1 MANIT
6 YPLLFIF
13 ALSPSFIWL
22 AFYLRKDAN
31 PEPNRMII
39 KIFLGGALM
48 TIPAIL
54 FENFLEGFFSAIISN
69 RTLFLFIYFLVGIAL
84 VEETL
89 KYLIVRTT
97 AFRSRALNEPVD
109 VMLYM
114 IIAALG
120 FAAFE
125 NILLLFGL
133 IETYSASDIF
143 LVNTIR
149 FVQAVLL
156 HALASG
162 ILGFFIALSFYK
174 KNRRGFL
181 TILGLFLATLLHG
194 LFNFYIFTI
203 GDQDFLLLLLPI
215 IPLLAI
221 AIFISFGF
229 KKLKNYKTV
238 HIT

>member
-1 MANIT
+1 MASIT

-13 ALSPSFIWL
+13 ALAPSFIWL
-22 AFYLRKDAN
+22 AFYLRKDTN

-39 KIFLGGALM
+39 KVFLAGVLM

-54 FENFLEGFFSAIISN
+54 LENFLEGFLSAIISE

-89 KYLIVRTT
+89 KYLIVKAT

-133 IETYSASDIF
+133 IQTYSASDIF

-162 ILGFFIALSFYK
+162 ILGYFIALSFYK
-174 KNRRGFL
+174 KKRRGFL
-181 TILGLFLATLLHG
+181 TILGLLLATLLHG

-203 GDQDFLLLLLPI
+203 GDQTFLLLLLPI
-215 IPLLAI
+215 IPLLI
-221 AIFISFGF
+221 ISIFISFGF
-229 KKLKNYKTV
+229 KQLKNYKEV

>member
-22 AFYLRKDAN
+22 AFYLRKDTN

-39 KIFLGGALM
+39 KIFLGGVLM

-54 FENFLEGFFSAIISN
+54 LENFLEGFFSAIIFN
-69 RTLFLFIYFLVGIAL
+69 TTFFLLVYFLVGIAL

-89 KYLIVRTT
+89 KYLIVKAT

-133 IETYSASDIF
+133 VETYSASDIF

-162 ILGFFIALSFYK
+162 ILGYFIALSFYK
-174 KNRRGFL
+174 KKRRGFL

-203 GDQDFLLLLLPI
+203 GDQNFLLLLLPT

-229 KKLKNYKTV
+229 RKLKKYKAT
-238 HIT
+238 HIV